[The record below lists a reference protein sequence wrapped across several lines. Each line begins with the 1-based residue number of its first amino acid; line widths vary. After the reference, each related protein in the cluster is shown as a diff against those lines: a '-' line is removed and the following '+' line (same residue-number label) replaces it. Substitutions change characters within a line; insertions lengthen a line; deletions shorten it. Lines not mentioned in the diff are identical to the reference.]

1 MSGES
6 EFVVLVLLD
15 AEDMSGNFLSF
26 KSFYLQAARRRSLLS
41 ESADT
46 MRLPPLSY
54 ALEASVISA
63 GPMTLTTELMPLE
76 IYECFG
82 SSLRWLE
89 SDKCG
94 NSCT

>member
-15 AEDMSGNFLSF
+15 AEDMSENFVSF
-26 KSFYLQAARRRSLLS
+26 RSFYLQAARRRSLLS

-46 MRLPPLSY
+46 MRLPPLSS

-63 GPMTLTTELMPLE
+63 LPRTLTTELMPLGN
-76 IYECFG
+76 YEYAFA
-82 SSLRWLE
+82 SFSEMAWE
-89 SDKCG
+89 
-94 NSCT
+94 